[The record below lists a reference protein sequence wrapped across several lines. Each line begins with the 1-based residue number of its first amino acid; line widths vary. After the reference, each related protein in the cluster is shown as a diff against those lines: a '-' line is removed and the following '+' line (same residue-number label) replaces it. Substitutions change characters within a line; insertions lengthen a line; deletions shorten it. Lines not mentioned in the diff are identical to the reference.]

1 MPSYVAELYR
11 PNSDAESLRSSADRL
26 AATARQLSEEG
37 ASVRY
42 VDTIFLPSDETCLHL
57 FEAGSEADVR
67 ALARRA
73 GIDVD
78 RVVPFEQIEPRD
90 AGSRPKDRT
99 RPCDDENRTC
109 SYGLL
114 TITPIRD
121 KKGRPCIH

>member
-11 PNSDAESLRSSADRL
+11 PNSGAKSLRSSADRL

-37 ASVRY
+37 TRVRY

-67 ALARRA
+67 AVARRA

-78 RVVPFEQIEPRD
+78 RVVPTEQLEPRD
-90 AGSRPKDRT
+90 AGSRPQGSGTEAPR
-99 RPCDDENRTC
+99 
-109 SYGLL
+109 
-114 TITPIRD
+114 
-121 KKGRPCIH
+121 